1 MGKIGGNISSPN
13 IQNCYWCTNRTQTYL
28 TLKNMQTSEEFRV
41 KRSVLW
47 QEMNYRVLHIGN
59 SQLGNISILNVFITM
74 QRRKKDYEESTVRVV
89 SYNIFENTF
98 KSLKKQAIKE
108 GKYR

>member
-1 MGKIGGNISSPN
+1 
-13 IQNCYWCTNRTQTYL
+13 
-28 TLKNMQTSEEFRV
+28 MQTSEEFRV